1 MKKRLIS
8 MFLVLVMALGLFP
21 ISAFAASSTIG
32 GALGEV
38 NITNGGYKMSY
49 LSMNGVVRSQSYTYF
64 NFKSASGAIKE
75 IPAYCINPTTKGVP
89 QSVSPGESIKY
100 IANEASND
108 PKIVGIIAN
117 GYPHRGLSE
126 LKLDNKYQAYYATK
140 MALWCYLIDGW
151 SIDRLTVNPSLSGV
165 EKERGE
171 KLLAAAKDI
180 YKRGT
185 WWNRVPQPTIT
196 VTADKDSAY
205 PVTID
210 GKEYLQQVFT
220 ADSETWVCDYDID
233 IGFTMP
239 DEVPEGTRIV
249 DMNNNDITKIRTS
262 PNGASYAGQ
271 FKVLYPKDSVSDQTG
286 AVQMSL
292 HANVYKYAIYYALCA
307 ETSKYGTLQRYMCD
321 TDPTTEIRQSTFS
334 RYSAAPS
341 DTPDEPETSTET
353 TLIIK
358 KVETG
363 TNTPLSGATF
373 EVKAPDGTVLGSFVT
388 DTSGKIIIPLTL
400 SGQYVITE
408 KTAPKWHLL
417 GTETTKTVSV
427 DYGNTATVTFEN
439 APYLSA
445 LADPDSLAEVIPYG
459 DCCFETLSYVG
470 DHAYEQLTGKSAYDQ
485 TDQARYETLLAE
497 LEQDIVYKGG
507 IEFPREGPELKQYLP
522 RLCAAHP
529 GWDGK
534 TRWNVQ
540 QKEMRDLIHAGKD
553 YDRRQTSNKKKR
565 SRGGEAR

>member
-1 MKKRLIS
+1 MRKRLIAI
-8 MFLVLVMALGLFP
+8 LLC
-21 ISAFAASSTIG
+21 ISTMLSLCTGFASAASSTIG

-89 QSVSPGESIKY
+89 QSVNPGESIKY
-100 IANEASND
+100 IANEASSD
-108 PKIVGIIAN
+108 PKIMGIIAN
-117 GYPHRGLSE
+117 GYPHKGLSE
-126 LKLDNKYQAYYATK
+126 LKLDNKQQAYYATK
-140 MALWCYLIDGW
+140 MALWCYLIDDW
-151 SIDRLTVNPSLSGV
+151 SIDRLTLNPSLSGA

-171 KLLAAAKDI
+171 KILAAAKSI
-180 YKRGT
+180 YKNGI

-205 PVTID
+205 PVTVD

-262 PNGASYAGQ
+262 SNGASYAGQ
-271 FKVLYPKDSVSDQTG
+271 FKVLYPKDSVNDQTG

-341 DTPDEPETSTET
+341 DTPDEPETPTET
-353 TLIIK
+353 TLIIN

-388 DTSGKIIIPLTL
+388 DASGKIIIPLTL

-439 APYLSA
+439 APYGNLRVDKID
-445 LADPDSLAEVIPYG
+445 ADSGASLAGATVEIKHIESGV
-459 DCCFETLSYVG
+459 T
-470 DHAYEQLTGKSAYDQ
+470 QTGT
-485 TDQARYETLLAE
+485 TDL
-497 LEQDIVYKGG
+497 GG
-507 IEFPREGPELKQYLP
+507 SLFT
-522 RLCAAHP
+522 AAAAS
-529 GWDGK
+529 W
-534 TRWNVQ
+534 RISSS
-540 QKEMRDLIHAGKD
+540 M
-553 YDRRQTSNKKKR
+553 
-565 SRGGEAR
+565 

>member
-1 MKKRLIS
+1 MRKRMIAMLLCIATMLS
-8 MFLVLVMALGLFP
+8 LCTGFA
-21 ISAFAASSTIG
+21 SAASSTIG

-75 IPAYCINPTTKGVP
+75 IPAYCINPTIKGVP
-89 QSVSPGESIKY
+89 QTVGPGQSIKY

-108 PKIVGIIAN
+108 PKVVGIIAN

-165 EKERGE
+165 EKECGE

-180 YKRGT
+180 YKRGI

-262 PNGASYAGQ
+262 SHGASYAGQ
-271 FKVLYPKDSVSDQTG
+271 FKVLYPKDSVADQTG

-334 RYSAAPS
+334 
-341 DTPDEPETSTET
+341 
-353 TLIIK
+353 
-358 KVETG
+358 
-363 TNTPLSGATF
+363 LS
-373 EVKAPDGTVLGSFVT
+373 
-388 DTSGKIIIPLTL
+388 
-400 SGQYVITE
+400 
-408 KTAPKWHLL
+408 
-417 GTETTKTVSV
+417 
-427 DYGNTATVTFEN
+427 
-439 APYLSA
+439 
-445 LADPDSLAEVIPYG
+445 
-459 DCCFETLSYVG
+459 
-470 DHAYEQLTGKSAYDQ
+470 
-485 TDQARYETLLAE
+485 
-497 LEQDIVYKGG
+497 
-507 IEFPREGPELKQYLP
+507 
-522 RLCAAHP
+522 
-529 GWDGK
+529 
-534 TRWNVQ
+534 
-540 QKEMRDLIHAGKD
+540 LIHI
-553 YDRRQTSNKKKR
+553 
-565 SRGGEAR
+565 

>member
-1 MKKRLIS
+1 
-8 MFLVLVMALGLFP
+8 MFLVLVMALGMLP
-21 ISAFAASSTIG
+21 TTALAASSTIG

-38 NITNGGYKMSY
+38 NITNGDYKMSY

-89 QSVSPGESIKY
+89 QTVGPGQSIKY

-126 LKLDNKYQAYYATK
+126 LKLENKYQAYYATK

-151 SIDRLTVNPSLSGV
+151 RIDRLTVNPSLSGV

-180 YKRGT
+180 YKRGI
-185 WWNRVPQPTIT
+185 WWSRVPQPTIT

-205 PVTID
+205 PVTIG

-271 FKVLYPKDSVSDQTG
+271 FKVLYPKDSVNDQTG

-341 DTPDEPETSTET
+341 DTPDEPETPTET
-353 TLIIK
+353 TLIIN

-373 EVKAPDGTVLGSFVT
+373 EVKAPDGTVLGSFVS
-388 DTSGKIIIPLTL
+388 DASGKIIIPLTL
-400 SGQYVITE
+400 SGIISGIIMVFVPALTSFVISY
-408 KTAPKWHLL
+408 LL
-417 GTETTKTVSV
+417 GGGKVLLIGNVIEQEFMQGTNWNLGSGLSV
-427 DYGNTATVTFEN
+427 VLMIFVIASMALMNIFDKDGGGTAV
-439 APYLSA
+439 
-445 LADPDSLAEVIPYG
+445 
-459 DCCFETLSYVG
+459 
-470 DHAYEQLTGKSAYDQ
+470 
-485 TDQARYETLLAE
+485 
-497 LEQDIVYKGG
+497 
-507 IEFPREGPELKQYLP
+507 
-522 RLCAAHP
+522 
-529 GWDGK
+529 W
-534 TRWNVQ
+534 
-540 QKEMRDLIHAGKD
+540 
-553 YDRRQTSNKKKR
+553 
-565 SRGGEAR
+565 

>member
-1 MKKRLIS
+1 MRKRMIAMLLCIATMLS
-8 MFLVLVMALGLFP
+8 LCTGFA
-21 ISAFAASSTIG
+21 SAASSTIA

-38 NITNGGYKMSY
+38 NITNGDYKMSY

-89 QSVSPGESIKY
+89 QSVSPGTSIKY

-151 SIDRLTVNPSLSGV
+151 SIDRLKVNPSLSGV

-180 YKRGT
+180 YKRGI

-262 PNGASYAGQ
+262 SNGA
-271 FKVLYPKDSVSDQTG
+271 
-286 AVQMSL
+286 
-292 HANVYKYAIYYALCA
+292 
-307 ETSKYGTLQRYMCD
+307 
-321 TDPTTEIRQSTFS
+321 
-334 RYSAAPS
+334 
-341 DTPDEPETSTET
+341 
-353 TLIIK
+353 
-358 KVETG
+358 
-363 TNTPLSGATF
+363 
-373 EVKAPDGTVLGSFVT
+373 
-388 DTSGKIIIPLTL
+388 
-400 SGQYVITE
+400 
-408 KTAPKWHLL
+408 
-417 GTETTKTVSV
+417 
-427 DYGNTATVTFEN
+427 
-439 APYLSA
+439 
-445 LADPDSLAEVIPYG
+445 
-459 DCCFETLSYVG
+459 
-470 DHAYEQLTGKSAYDQ
+470 
-485 TDQARYETLLAE
+485 
-497 LEQDIVYKGG
+497 
-507 IEFPREGPELKQYLP
+507 
-522 RLCAAHP
+522 
-529 GWDGK
+529 
-534 TRWNVQ
+534 
-540 QKEMRDLIHAGKD
+540 
-553 YDRRQTSNKKKR
+553 
-565 SRGGEAR
+565 

>member
-1 MKKRLIS
+1 

-363 TNTPLSGATF
+363 
-373 EVKAPDGTVLGSFVT
+373 
-388 DTSGKIIIPLTL
+388 
-400 SGQYVITE
+400 
-408 KTAPKWHLL
+408 
-417 GTETTKTVSV
+417 
-427 DYGNTATVTFEN
+427 
-439 APYLSA
+439 
-445 LADPDSLAEVIPYG
+445 
-459 DCCFETLSYVG
+459 
-470 DHAYEQLTGKSAYDQ
+470 
-485 TDQARYETLLAE
+485 
-497 LEQDIVYKGG
+497 
-507 IEFPREGPELKQYLP
+507 
-522 RLCAAHP
+522 RLNS
-529 GWDGK
+529 DK
-534 TRWNVQ
+534 
-540 QKEMRDLIHAGKD
+540 
-553 YDRRQTSNKKKR
+553 
-565 SRGGEAR
+565 

>member
-363 TNTPLSGATF
+363 TNTPLRLDTVVTGTYNRPGTYKIVYRVNGGGHRTLADNLSTQKNYTLAASATALKLASNERVTEIMF
-373 EVKAPDGTVLGSFVT
+373 VFGQAPAGFAQVEKPYLHCKAVTGLSAGSFVNVADVGGT
-388 DTSGKIIIPLTL
+388 YGGTWVQGISRWVTTVYGKP
-400 SGQYVITE
+400 
-408 KTAPKWHLL
+408 
-417 GTETTKTVSV
+417 
-427 DYGNTATVTFEN
+427 
-439 APYLSA
+439 
-445 LADPDSLAEVIPYG
+445 VIP
-459 DCCFETLSYVG
+459 TLPK
-470 DHAYEQLTGKSAYDQ
+470 TGY
-485 TDQARYETLLAE
+485 
-497 LEQDIVYKGG
+497 
-507 IEFPREGPELKQYLP
+507 
-522 RLCAAHP
+522 
-529 GWDGK
+529 
-534 TRWNVQ
+534 
-540 QKEMRDLIHAGKD
+540 
-553 YDRRQTSNKKKR
+553 
-565 SRGGEAR
+565 

>member
-1 MKKRLIS
+1 
-8 MFLVLVMALGLFP
+8 MFLVLVMALGFFP

-89 QSVSPGESIKY
+89 QSVSPGTSIKY

-165 EKERGE
+165 EKECGE

-180 YKRGT
+180 YKRGI

-262 PNGASYAGQ
+262 SNGASYAGQ
-271 FKVLYPKDSVSDQTG
+271 FKVLYPKDSVANQTG
-286 AVQMSL
+286 SVQMSL
-292 HANVYKYAIYYALCA
+292 HANVYKYAIY
-307 ETSKYGTLQRYMCD
+307 
-321 TDPTTEIRQSTFS
+321 
-334 RYSAAPS
+334 
-341 DTPDEPETSTET
+341 
-353 TLIIK
+353 
-358 KVETG
+358 
-363 TNTPLSGATF
+363 
-373 EVKAPDGTVLGSFVT
+373 
-388 DTSGKIIIPLTL
+388 
-400 SGQYVITE
+400 
-408 KTAPKWHLL
+408 
-417 GTETTKTVSV
+417 
-427 DYGNTATVTFEN
+427 
-439 APYLSA
+439 
-445 LADPDSLAEVIPYG
+445 
-459 DCCFETLSYVG
+459 
-470 DHAYEQLTGKSAYDQ
+470 
-485 TDQARYETLLAE
+485 
-497 LEQDIVYKGG
+497 
-507 IEFPREGPELKQYLP
+507 
-522 RLCAAHP
+522 
-529 GWDGK
+529 
-534 TRWNVQ
+534 
-540 QKEMRDLIHAGKD
+540 
-553 YDRRQTSNKKKR
+553 
-565 SRGGEAR
+565 